1 MKHCILP
8 LFFLLLVAACQNKPQ
23 NKVFTPGA
31 GDSDTTMVID
41 SKAAVVDSSV
51 YGRAGECGMS
61 TFCLI
66 SDKGDTIFV
75 VRSSDDGYEGRIYGD
90 LNMDDRFCL
99 LTREKGQALLS
110 AINLT
115 QLDKFIKGRYKILN
129 NHVILR
135 GKETEKADT
144 LDVEEL
150 SLEDNLLRL
159 KGPQGVLR
167 FRPAEK

>member
-8 LFFLLLVAACQNKPQ
+8 LSLLLLVAACQNNPQ
-23 NKVFTPGA
+23 NKVLTPGV
-31 GDSDTTMVID
+31 GDSDTMMVID
-41 SKAAVVDSSV
+41 GKAAIVDSSV

-66 SDKGDTIFV
+66 SDKGDTIYV
-75 VRSSDDGYEGRIYGD
+75 DRSSEDGYEGQIYGD
-90 LNMDDRFCL
+90 LNIDDRFCL
-99 LTREKGQALLS
+99 LTRDNGQSLLS

-129 NHVILR
+129 NHVILMGR
-135 GKETEKADT
+135 ETEKADT

-167 FRPAEK
+167 LRPTEK